1 MAKNKKS
8 KKTASGSGNGSGS
21 GSGSGNM
28 GGTNNVPQLKPE
40 APVSKI
46 PESPVLVP
54 GSPTRQNSDSNGDR
68 SNVKVLVRVRPRIA
82 RELEL
87 NSPILVK
94 MNGDSTQLH
103 NPNPIEFSSPTKGK
117 KPDDFNDKSFI
128 FDHSVWSVDQEDPHF
143 KSQEDTYQLIG
154 KEILEHTLS
163 GYNTCIFAYGQTGSG
178 KSYTMMGNEKDP
190 GIIPKTCKDLFQ
202 EVGNLG
208 ARERAQIKVSYFEIY
223 NEQVRDLLGT
233 NDKPLRVREDPKT
246 GPYVDQLNEFPIQSF
261 TEFQKYMKLG
271 NENRTVASTKMND
284 QSSRSHAVFT
294 IHLRTTEFNNN
305 EDLVKEKVSCLR
317 LVDLAGSERANSTGA
332 SGIRFK
338 EGSNINKSLTTL
350 GRVISALSD
359 GQKPPYRDSILTWI
373 LKESLGGN
381 SKTAMIACISPCDYD
396 ETLSTLRY
404 ATIAKK
410 VKLNATINVD
420 EITNSE
426 HAEELARMKK
436 EIEDLTNSL
445 NEAQKQ
451 DVLVNQ
457 ITNLSKFFEDRLID
471 QTNKYNLIKLKLEKS
486 NQEKEQNERNL
497 TLIMNSIFNGSGQS
511 SSESVLNDITNDYDK
526 LMNKSQQF
534 GSNLA
539 KDLEKFAPEKN
550 LISTTQSQ

>member
-1 MAKNKKS
+1 MAKNKKGKKES
-8 KKTASGSGNGSGS
+8 KA
-21 GSGSGNM
+21 
-28 GGTNNVPQLKPE
+28 PQLKPPAQILPTPSE
-40 APVSKI
+40 ASI
-46 PESPVLVP
+46 PQSPAKQATDP
-54 GSPTRQNSDSNGDR
+54 NPSNGDK

-82 RELEL
+82 REVEL
-87 NSPILVK
+87 NSSVLVK
-94 MNGDSTQLH
+94 MKGDITQLH
-103 NPNPIEFSSPTKGK
+103 NPNPVEFSSPAKVRKTT
-117 KPDDFNDKSFI
+117 DEFNDKTFT
-128 FDHSVWSVDQEDPHF
+128 FDHSLWSVSKEDPHF
-143 KSQEDTYQLIG
+143 KSQEDTYGLIG

-178 KSYTMMGNEKDP
+178 KSYTMMGSEQDP
-190 GIIPKTCKDLFQ
+190 GIIPKTCEDLFQ
-202 EVGNLG
+202 EI
-208 ARERAQIKVSYFEIY
+208 AKFDIRQRAQVKVSYFEIY
-223 NEQVRDLLGT
+223 NEQVRDLLVAS
-233 NDKPLRVREDPKT
+233 DKPLRVREDPKT
-246 GPYVDQLNEFPIQSF
+246 GPYVDQLSEFPIESF
-261 TEFQKYMKLG
+261 EDFKKFMKAG

-294 IHLRTTEFNNN
+294 IYVRTTEFNNN
-305 EDLVKEKVSCLR
+305 EDLVKERVSCLR
-317 LVDLAGSERANSTGA
+317 LVDLAGSERANSTGT

-359 GQKPPYRDSILTWI
+359 GQKPPYRDSTLTWI

-426 HAEELARMKK
+426 HAEELARMKL
-436 EIEDLTNSL
+436 EIENLTNSL

-471 QTNKYNLIKLKLEKS
+471 QTNKYNLIKDKLERA
-486 NQEKEQNERNL
+486 NEEKELSQRNL
-497 TLIMNSIFNGSGQS
+497 SAIISSILVDKNTDGA
-511 SSESVLNDITNDYDK
+511 LNDITNDYSK
-526 LMNKSQQF
+526 LMNKSQKLK
-534 GSNLA
+534 SNIA
-539 KDLEKFAPEKN
+539 KDLDFFAPE
-550 LISTTQSQ
+550 STIPTL